1 MVLKNNARFTDN
13 TGAGMHFKK
22 LRGSNLQSNTPA
34 QAFSCKFYKNFKNNF
49 FTKQL
54 QQTASVILTFLE
66 YDFHLLCTFHQPSLI
81 LKEFTKLYKFGIVKK
96 LPPSGASRYN
106 FSLNRRK

>member
-1 MVLKNNARFTDN
+1 MLECILKN
-13 TGAGMHFKK
+13 

-34 QAFSCKFYKNFKNNF
+34 QAFCCEFYKNFKKNF

-54 QQTASVILTFLE
+54 QQTASVILTLLE
-66 YDFHLLCTFHQPSLI
+66 YDFHLLCTFHQPLLI
-81 LKEFTKLYKFGIVKK
+81 FKEFTKLNKFDIVKK
-96 LPPSGASRYN
+96 LAPSGASRYN